1 MELRQF
7 GVTLR
12 QEVQGSFQQFMNP
25 LTVYG
30 ERVLVRIFLGGS
42 SQLSSGLPK
51 PLAVCGCLEEDT
63 L

>member
-7 GVTLR
+7 GIPLWH
-12 QEVQGSFQQFMNP
+12 EVQGRFQEFMNP

-51 PLAVCGCLEEDT
+51 PLAVRGCLEEDT